1 MNKTERNI
9 MGGLAAV
16 AITLLILIFVYVVLL
31 HKKLPFHPLVP
42 PVVPPSDKEKFGIN
56 APTEHGTGY

>member
-9 MGGLAAV
+9 MGGLAVV

-31 HKKLPFHPLVP
+31 HKKLPFYPPLVP
-42 PVVPPSDKEKFGIN
+42 PVVPPSDKEKYHDFRI
-56 APTEHGTGY
+56 APCD

>member
-1 MNKTERNI
+1 MNKTERNV

-31 HKKLPFHPLVP
+31 HKKLPFYPGP
-42 PVVPPSDKEKFGIN
+42 GPVVPPSDKEKFGIHE
-56 APTEHGTGY
+56 PSGTGTGW